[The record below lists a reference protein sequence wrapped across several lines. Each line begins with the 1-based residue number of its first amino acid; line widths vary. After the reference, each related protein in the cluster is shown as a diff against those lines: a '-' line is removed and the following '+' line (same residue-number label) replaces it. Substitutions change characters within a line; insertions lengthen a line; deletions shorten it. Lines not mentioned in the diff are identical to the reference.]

1 MNGLRLGSWIL
12 APCLVACG
20 DVESDAGRALATWS
34 ADSTPMLDIPASTAA
49 GEVAFGA
56 VAAATRLSSGHIVIA
71 DAYDGVVRFFAPS
84 GALVRTAG
92 RQGAGPNEFQSTAW
106 LGQCGHDSIYVWD
119 RMLARMSVLDRDGA
133 IVRQFRL
140 EPTASTIAC
149 SRAGAL
155 AYFGPPEASASSVA
169 EMASA
174 RYRAPLMVR
183 ASDGNTAQAVAIL
196 PLGEPRPLGR
206 VTSLAVV
213 GERILVGTA
222 DSGVVEV
229 YTISGETAPPIQFAR
244 APRSPTERQYEAAIE
259 KQLAM
264 LPRAADREPVRK
276 LMRSMPMPDAVPA
289 YSAILVDPVGVV
301 WVQETVPGDGE
312 TRFRLFRNG
321 AEVGALRLAREVTAF
336 EVGADYLLAGYR
348 DADAAEHLALFRV
361 HRGS

>member
-1 MNGLRLGSWIL
+1 MNGVRLCSWII

-20 DVESDAGRALATWS
+20 GSHADAGRALATWS

-56 VAAATRLSSGHIVIA
+56 VAAATRLSSGDVVIA

-92 RQGAGPNEFQSTAW
+92 RRGAGPNEFRSTSW

-119 RMLARMSVLDRDGA
+119 RVLARMSVLDLDGA

-149 SRAGAL
+149 SRGGAL

-183 ASDGNTAQAVAIL
+183 ESDSSTAQTLAIL

-206 VTSLAVV
+206 VTSLAVA
-213 GERILVGTA
+213 GHRILVGTA
-222 DSGVVEV
+222 DSGIVNV
-229 YTISGETAPPIQFAR
+229 YTISGDTAPPIQFAA
-244 APRSPTERQYEAAIE
+244 APRQPTQRQYEAAIE
-259 KQLAM
+259 KQLTM
-264 LPRAADREPVRK
+264 LPRAADREPVRT

-289 YSAILVDPVGVV
+289 YSAMLVDPLGVV

-312 TRFRLFRNG
+312 TRFRLFRDG
-321 AEVGALRLAREVTAF
+321 AEVGALRLPRAVTVF
-336 EVGADYLLAGYR
+336 EVGSDYLLVGYR
-348 DADAAEHLALFRV
+348 DADAEEHLALYRI
-361 HRGS
+361 HRGI